1 MTPPGLVTRAP
12 RFSAADAVRFAT
24 ELYGLSLT
32 AEPLPSERDQNFLL
46 RDASGPQF
54 VLKIANRDE
63 APAVLDLQNRLL
75 EFLAQCDT
83 GLVFPRLLATRSGRE
98 IASVTDGRG
107 SAYQVR
113 LLTWVEGV
121 CLATVQPQT
130 PELLRSLGTSLAKL
144 DHALAGFRHPAA
156 ARVLHWDL
164 RQAAMAWPH
173 RDLLSDA
180 RRRTIQPFLDAWK
193 ALDWNQLPA
202 GVIWN
207 DANDY
212 NVLVDP
218 AGSRVVSFLDF
229 GDAVATA
236 VVCDLAIALA
246 YAMLD
251 KQDPIAAAAQ
261 VVAGYRQVR
270 PLAEA
275 ETDALYTLAAA
286 RLATSVCFA
295 ANQARQ
301 APHNAY
307 LNISN
312 RPAWALLERL
322 AAFPADWPREVFRR
336 TCGFS
341 HGARTAAS
349 LADSRRRSVGPSLS
363 LSYNQPLHIIRGWR
377 QNLYDASGRVYLDCV
392 NNVAHV
398 GHCHPRVTQAAARQM
413 ALLNTNTRY
422 LYEPL
427 AEYVERLTATLP
439 APLRIAFLVCSGS
452 EANELALRLARA
464 HTQGDRV
471 LVLDAA
477 YHGNTSSLVDISP
490 YKFHGPGGRG
500 KPPHVEVMPLP
511 DVYRGLY
518 RGPDAAARY
527 AAHVADAARQAA
539 GLAAFF
545 CEPAPG
551 CGGQVIL
558 PPGYLAESFAAVR
571 AAGGVCVAD
580 EVQTGFG
587 RAGSHFWM
595 FETQDVVPDIVT
607 MGKPIA
613 NGHPM
618 GAVVTTPEIA
628 ASFAN
633 GMEYFN
639 TFGGNPVSCA
649 AALAVLDV
657 IRDEGLQENA
667 RVTGGYL
674 LAGLRDLAA
683 RHPLLGDVRGC
694 GLFLG
699 IELVR
704 DRDTREPAGAESSR
718 LADRM
723 KDLGVLVSTDGPH
736 HNVIKL
742 KPPLVFSRPDAELLL
757 KRLETAL
764 AGW

>member
-1 MTPPGLVTRAP
+1 MNPGGLVTSSP
-12 RFSAADAVRFAT
+12 RFSAGDAVRFAR
-24 ELYGLSLT
+24 ELYGLSL
-32 AEPLPSERDQNFLL
+32 AADPLPSERDQNFLL
-46 RDASGPQF
+46 NDHSGPRF

-63 APAVLDLQNRLL
+63 SPAVLDMQNRLL
-75 EFLAQCDT
+75 EFLSQRDI
-83 GLVFPRLLATRSGRE
+83 GLTFPRLLATSSGLE
-98 IASVTDGRG
+98 MAPVSDAGG
-107 SAYQVR
+107 SLYLVR
-113 LLTWVEGV
+113 LLTWVEGIS
-121 CLATVQPQT
+121 LATVQPQT
-130 PELLRSLGTSLAKL
+130 PELLWSLGNALARL
-144 DHALAGFRHPAA
+144 DNALAGFSHPAA
-156 ARVLHWDL
+156 ERVLYWDL
-164 RQAAMAWPH
+164 RQAAMAWPYLG
-173 RDLLSDA
+173 LLPDQ
-180 RRRTIQPFLDAWK
+180 RRLMIKPFRDAWA
-193 ALDWNQLPA
+193 ALRWNRLPS
-202 GVIWN
+202 GVVYN
-207 DANDY
+207 DANDF

-218 AGSRVVSFLDF
+218 AGSRIVSFLDL
-229 GDAVATA
+229 GDVVHTA

-261 VVAGYRQVR
+261 VVAGYHRER
-270 PLAEA
+270 PLTEA
-275 ETDALYTLAAA
+275 ETGALFTLAAA
-286 RLATSVCFA
+286 RLCTSVCYA

-312 RPAWALLERL
+312 QPAWALLEKL
-322 AAFPADWPREVFRR
+322 AALPADWPREVFRR

-341 HGARTAAS
+341 QGARTAVS
-349 LADSRRRSVGPSLS
+349 LADSRRRFLGPSLS
-363 LSYNQPLHIIRGWR
+363 LSYSQPLHIMRGWR
-377 QNLYDASGRVYLDCV
+377 QNLYDAGGRAYLDCV

-398 GHCHPRVTQAAARQM
+398 GHCHPRVTEATARQM

-422 LYEPL
+422 LYEQL
-427 AEYVERLTATLP
+427 SEYLERLTATLP
-439 APLRIAFLVCSGS
+439 APLRVAFLVCSGS

-464 HTQGDRV
+464 HTKGGRV

-477 YHGNTSSLVDISP
+477 YHGNTGALVDISP
-490 YKFHGPGGRG
+490 YKFNGPGGGG
-500 KPPHVEVMPLP
+500 KPAHVEVMPLP
-511 DVYRGLY
+511 DVYRGPY

-527 AAHVADAARQAA
+527 AAHVADRAQQTP

-551 CGGQVIL
+551 CGGQIIL

-595 FETQDVVPDIVT
+595 FETQGVVPDIVT

-649 AALAVLDV
+649 AALAVLD
-657 IRDEGLQENA
+657 ILRDEGLQENA
-667 RVTGGYL
+667 HSTGAYL
-674 LAGLRDLAA
+674 LAGLRSLSA
-683 RHPLLGDVRGC
+683 RHPLIGDARGC

-704 DRDTREPAGAESSR
+704 DPATREPAGAEASR
-718 LADRM
+718 IADRM

-736 HNVIKL
+736 RNVIKI
-742 KPPLVFSRPDAELLL
+742 KPPLVFSRPDADLLVQC
-757 KRLETAL
+757 LETAL
-764 AGW
+764 AAS